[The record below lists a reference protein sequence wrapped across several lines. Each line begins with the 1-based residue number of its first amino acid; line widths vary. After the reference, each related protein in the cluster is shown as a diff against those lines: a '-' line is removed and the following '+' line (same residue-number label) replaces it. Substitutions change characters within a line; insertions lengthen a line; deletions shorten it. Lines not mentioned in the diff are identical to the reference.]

1 MPKAMI
7 EVRLYY
13 LEVDIWSTLMFEKL
27 KQMSFYQ
34 FFIWNFMTGSSWKEY
49 DVGHE
54 NNPEM
59 ESSGIYD
66 NMRNHCG
73 YFVYLAKIYSIHKVL
88 FLQHV
93 YL

>member
-1 MPKAMI
+1 
-7 EVRLYY
+7 
-13 LEVDIWSTLMFEKL
+13 
-27 KQMSFYQ
+27 
-34 FFIWNFMTGSSWKEY
+34 MTGSSWKEY